1 MVDGDEFSDELR
13 SLMHKTIKKVSEDI
27 EQMKFNTA
35 VAAMMTLINEMTSL
49 GRVNNAEMK
58 AFLTILNPFA
68 PHITEEMYNSLGY
81 GILNEAQWCSYDE
94 ALCVDATVEI
104 VVQLCGKIKARINV
118 PTAADKDELLKLA
131 KEAMAQALEGK
142 TIRKEIVV
150 PGKLVNIVAN

>member
-1 MVDGDEFSDELR
+1 
-13 SLMHKTIKKVSEDI
+13 
-27 EQMKFNTA
+27 
-35 VAAMMTLINEMTSL
+35 MMTLINEITTL
-49 GRVNNAEMK
+49 GKINNAEMK
-58 AFLTILNPFA
+58 AFLTLLNPFA

-81 GILNEAQWCSYDE
+81 GILNEAEWCSYDE

-118 PTAADKDELLKLA
+118 PADADKEQLLALA
-131 KEAMAQALEGK
+131 KEAIAQSLEGK